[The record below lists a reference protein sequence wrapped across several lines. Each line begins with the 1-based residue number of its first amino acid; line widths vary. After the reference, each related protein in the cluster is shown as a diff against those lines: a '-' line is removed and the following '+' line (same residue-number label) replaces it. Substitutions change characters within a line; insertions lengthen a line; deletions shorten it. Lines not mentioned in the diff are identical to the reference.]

1 MRRMVRC
8 GEGGEHPK
16 RGGHQRGNMCNVISV
31 EKNIHLHTPSTH
43 VTENTRQTLHSIS
56 SKCIICWAR
65 SDVYM
70 YIYICLRSRINKANG
85 SKTATDRIWNGWKW
99 RHQVELGLHGRM
111 HFNASWT

>member
-1 MRRMVRC
+1 MVRC
-8 GEGGEHPK
+8 EEGGEHPK

-43 VTENTRQTLHSIS
+43 VTENTRQTLSIAS
-56 SKCIICWAR
+56 LQNVLYAGRDQTYICI
-65 SDVYM
+65 
-70 YIYICLRSRINKANG
+70 YIYAFVLVSTNG